1 MVKLAENNKIEEIK
15 LKMSKI
21 YSIKGL
27 SIDQDLQSNI
37 CLPTIEG
44 RNTPRNVLRVYAEEE
59 RSFNPDLKIYKE
71 GYFDIIIPFKK
82 RSDVL
87 VNGFQYYD
95 RTTQKQETIEFCDYN
110 YHLKSF
116 ILCFVKH
123 KSVKIFYIHV
133 M

>member
-1 MVKLAENNKIEEIK
+1 
-15 LKMSKI
+15 MSKI

-59 RSFNPDLKIYKE
+59 RSFKPDLKIYKE

-82 RSDVL
+82 
-87 VNGFQYYD
+87 
-95 RTTQKQETIEFCDYN
+95 E
-110 YHLKSF
+110 
-116 ILCFVKH
+116 
-123 KSVKIFYIHV
+123 V
-133 M
+133 MF